1 MSSNYSL
8 ATYPEIEVINLNETS
23 LKRFTSNFYLSEFA
37 LEDQGPVVLI
47 HPKLP
52 QLLQAIRD
60 KTGRPIHINSAYRTA
75 AHNKEVGGHPNSRH
89 MFGMAADI
97 VSEHFEPEEIAEIAT
112 NLKSHNQSLPDIYN
126 FTSKLIIH
134 ILLSL
139 RNYISDL

>member
-23 LKRFTSNFYLSEFA
+23 IKRLTSHFYLSEFTF
-37 LEDQGPVVLI
+37 EDQGPVVLI

-75 AHNKEVGGHPNSRH
+75 AHNKEVGGHANSRH

-97 VSEHFEPEEIAEIAT
+97 VSEHFEPEEIAEIANKLQAGGVGKYKT
-112 NLKSHNQSLPDIYN
+112 
-126 FTSKLIIH
+126 FTH
-134 ILLSL
+134 VDVWGMG
-139 RNYISDL
+139 RRFDRT

>member
-23 LKRFTSNFYLSEFA
+23 MKRLASNFYLSEFTF
-37 LEDQGPVVLI
+37 EDQGPVVLI

-75 AHNKEVGGHPNSRH
+75 AHNVEIGGHANSRH

-97 VSEHFEPEEIAEIAT
+97 VSEHFEPEEIAEIANKLQAGGVGKYPT
-112 NLKSHNQSLPDIYN
+112 
-126 FTSKLIIH
+126 FTH
-134 ILLSL
+134 VDVWGMG
-139 RNYISDL
+139 RRF

>member
-1 MSSNYSL
+1 MSSKYSL

-23 LKRFTSNFYLSEFA
+23 MKRLTSNFYLSEFTF
-37 LEDQGPVVLI
+37 EDQGPVVLI

-75 AHNKEVGGHPNSRH
+75 AHNAEINGHANSRH

-97 VSEHFEPEEIAEIAT
+97 VSEHFEPEEIAEIANKLQAGGVGKYPT
-112 NLKSHNQSLPDIYN
+112 
-126 FTSKLIIH
+126 FTH
-134 ILLSL
+134 VDVWGMG
-139 RNYISDL
+139 RRF